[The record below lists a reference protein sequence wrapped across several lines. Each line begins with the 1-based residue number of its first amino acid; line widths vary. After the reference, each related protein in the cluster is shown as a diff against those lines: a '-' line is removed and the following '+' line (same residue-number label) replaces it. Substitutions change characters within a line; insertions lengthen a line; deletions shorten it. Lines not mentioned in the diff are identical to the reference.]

1 MSKVHFTRA
10 EADAIEQATG
20 TPMPRC
26 RGFGV
31 RLIMGN
37 AVETVGPNKIEGR
50 VRSVTQG
57 DVYIIPYGQTEAVR
71 VPVQDVRAKI
81 EGYRFPVD

>member
-1 MSKVHFTRA
+1 
-10 EADAIEQATG
+10 
-20 TPMPRC
+20 
-26 RGFGV
+26 
-31 RLIMGN
+31 
-37 AVETVGPNKIEGR
+37 